1 MTMYPH
7 QTERL
12 DGVLEAFG
20 VDALVATSPADVAYL
35 TGFWSLSRAVFDAE
49 VFAVY
54 AKAGTALVIPTIDA
68 PAFAAGD
75 AAADHVACHGRFHVN
90 LAERADEHARRAARL
105 ATAPTDSA
113 ADGLARVLDA
123 LGLGKAR
130 VGLDD
135 TGLLR
140 PAADAIA
147 ARFAARRVTPA
158 VGAVARARAV
168 KSPYEIDCLA
178 QALRIAEESI
188 HAVLGELKP
197 GTTEREAVALYEHA
211 VTAQRATP
219 YATTITFGENA
230 ALPAAYPSERALR
243 TGELVRFDLGC
254 IFKGYRGD
262 VARMAVVGEPG
273 EREQRAY
280 DAVEAGV
287 QAALDAIRPGVEG
300 GAVFEAAVTAV
311 RAAGL
316 PEFRR
321 HQVGHGIGLA
331 PAEAPW
337 LRPGGDTLEAG
348 MVLRVETPYYE
359 LGGFGVSVKETV
371 LVTRGGATV
380 VNRSHRGLVIL

>member
-1 MTMYPH
+1 GGRRGPLRITMYPH

-12 DGVLEAFG
+12 NGVLEAFG

-35 TGFWSLSRAVFDAE
+35 TGFWSLSHAVFDAE
-49 VFAVY
+49 ILAVY
-54 AKAGTALVIPTIDA
+54 SKAGTALVIPTIDA

-105 ATAPTDSA
+105 ATEPADTA

-123 LGLGKAR
+123 LGLGQAR

-135 TGLLR
+135 AGLLR
-140 PAADAIA
+140 PAAGAIA
-147 ARFAARRVTPA
+147 ARFAGRRVTPA

-197 GTTEREAVALYEHA
+197 GTT
-211 VTAQRATP
+211 
-219 YATTITFGENA
+219 
-230 ALPAAYPSERALR
+230 
-243 TGELVRFDLGC
+243 
-254 IFKGYRGD
+254 
-262 VARMAVVGEPG
+262 
-273 EREQRAY
+273 
-280 DAVEAGV
+280 
-287 QAALDAIRPGVEG
+287 GVEG

-321 HQVGHGIGLA
+321 HHVGHGIGLE

-359 LGGFGVSVKETV
+359 LGGFGVNVKETV

-380 VNRSHRGLVIL
+380 VNRSHRGLVLLD